1 MIAAL
6 FVFLFNAIEANDI
19 GKEQGERAIRD
30 AVAVNQM
37 IVAWADL
44 HLDLTPEQRRLVAE
58 KLGDDSGKSAKK
70 RGQPESMGLIHV
82 QDNKSVNVVARS
94 LGGDVSG
101 TTKMLQ
107 CVDKVGNMELSPGQ
121 KQKLN
126 DLNAELGWAKKKIGW
141 KGKKNFDDAKAF
153 QKKIRDKKRK

>member
-1 MIAAL
+1 MTERETNRVGFIVMKTNKMFMIAAL

-70 RGQPESMGLIHV
+70 L
-82 QDNKSVNVVARS
+82 
-94 LGGDVSG
+94 
-101 TTKMLQ
+101 
-107 CVDKVGNMELSPGQ
+107 
-121 KQKLN
+121 
-126 DLNAELGWAKKKIGW
+126 
-141 KGKKNFDDAKAF
+141 
-153 QKKIRDKKRK
+153 